1 MVDYLYFKVS
11 FQCNSE
17 EIESKETDIFC
28 CKIGEYIV
36 MDNVFLVQYE
46 PLTTVVRRILSLG
59 FEPKPTQE
67 MIEKFYDEVNA
78 SDFYHNSIVL
88 VVKAKSMDEVREQ
101 VIGTFNVLYGK

>member
-1 MVDYLYFKVS
+1 MADYLHFKVS

>member
-1 MVDYLYFKVS
+1 M
-11 FQCNSE
+11 Q
-17 EIESKETDIFC
+17 
-28 CKIGEYIV
+28 IGEYMV
-36 MDNVFLVQYE
+36 MDNMFLVQYE
-46 PLTTVVRRILSLG
+46 PLTTMVGRVLSLG

-101 VIGTFNVLYGK
+101 VIGTFDVLYGK